1 MMAKFRIPAS
11 FAALLLGT
19 LAAAGCTSE
28 SNPDSETGT
37 GTDTAVTDSPT
48 GSNTEPTST
57 TGDTVDPPEDTT
69 TGTSDTSSTETTP
82 GTSVSTTTE
91 ETTTEEE
98 VTTSTS
104 VGTSETTTDTG
115 NTDDGG
121 TTEGVGTSFA
131 TDVYPVAIMG
141 FCSCHDGGGKLNLT
155 TAELAF
161 SSFVDVDS
169 GQAKLKIVAPGDI
182 EGSYLVHKL
191 SGTHIDVGGGGDQ
204 MPKGAAPLS
213 DEQITLV
220 KVWIGEGAQP

>member
-28 SNPDSETGT
+28 GNPDSETGT

-48 GSNTEPTST
+48 GSATDPTST
-57 TGDTVDPPEDTT
+57 TEDTTDPSDGTT

-82 GTSVSTTTE
+82 GTSVSTTPE
-91 ETTTEEE
+91 ETTIEEE
-98 VTTSTS
+98 VTTSTT
-104 VGTSETTTDTG
+104 VGTGETTTDTG

-121 TTEGVGTSFA
+121 TTEGVGLSFA

-161 SSFVDVDS
+161 ASFVDVDS
-169 GQAKLKIVAPGDI
+169 GQAKLKKVAPGDVD
-182 EGSYLVHKL
+182 GSYLWHKL
-191 SGTHIDVGGGGDQ
+191 AGTHVDVGGSGDQ

-213 DEQITLV
+213 GDQIDLV
-220 KVWIGEGAQP
+220 AQWIGEGALP